1 MNQYL
6 IAANSKKA
14 QLIFNAFRPV
24 DLIIL
29 GIGVGVSFILF
40 LAIQPETLA
49 LAALVLGPGL
59 VCTFLVLPVA
69 NYHNILCILQNIYN
83 FYFVDKNNLRWKGW
97 CASDEYK

>member
-29 GIGVGVSFILF
+29 SIGVGISFILF
-40 LAIQPETLA
+40 LAIQPESLL
-49 LAALVLGPGL
+49 LAALVLLPGL

>member
-14 QLIFNAFRPV
+14 QLIFNAFRLV

-29 GIGVGVSFILF
+29 GIGVGISFILF
-40 LAIQPETLA
+40 LAIQPDSLL
-49 LAALVLGPGL
+49 LAALVLLPGL

>member
-29 GIGVGVSFILF
+29 GIGVGISFILF
-40 LAIQPETLA
+40 LAIQPESL
-49 LAALVLGPGL
+49 LYAALVLLPGL

-83 FYFVDKNNLRWKGW
+83 FYFVDKNELRWKGW
-97 CASDEYK
+97 CVSDEYK

>member
-14 QLIFNAFRPV
+14 QLIFNAFRQV

-29 GIGVGVSFILF
+29 SIGVGISFILF
-40 LAIQPETLA
+40 LAIQPESLL
-49 LAALVLGPGL
+49 LAALVLLPGL

>member
-14 QLIFNAFRPV
+14 QLIFNAFRLV

-29 GIGVGVSFILF
+29 GIGVGISFILF
-40 LAIQPETLA
+40 LAIQPESLL
-49 LAALVLGPGL
+49 LAALVLLPGL

>member
-1 MNQYL
+1 MGIEFFCQ
-6 IAANSKKA
+6 
-14 QLIFNAFRPV
+14 PV
-24 DLIIL
+24 NETLE
-29 GIGVGVSFILF
+29 VVILF
-40 LAIQPETLA
+40 LTIQPQTLA

>member
-14 QLIFNAFRPV
+14 QLIFNAFRPI

-40 LAIQPETLA
+40 LAIQPESLG
-49 LAALVLGPGL
+49 LAALVLGPGI
-59 VCTFLVLPVA
+59 VCKFLVLPVA

-83 FYFVDKNNLRWKGW
+83 NYFEDKNNLRWKGW

>member
-29 GIGVGVSFILF
+29 GIGVGISFILF
-40 LAIQPETLA
+40 LIIQPESL
-49 LAALVLGPGL
+49 LYAALVLLPGL

-83 FYFVDKNNLRWKGW
+83 FYFVDKNELRWKGW

>member
-29 GIGVGVSFILF
+29 GIGVSISFILF
-40 LAIQPETLA
+40 LIIQPESL
-49 LAALVLGPGL
+49 LYAALVLLPGL

-83 FYFVDKNNLRWKGW
+83 FYFVDKNELRWKGW